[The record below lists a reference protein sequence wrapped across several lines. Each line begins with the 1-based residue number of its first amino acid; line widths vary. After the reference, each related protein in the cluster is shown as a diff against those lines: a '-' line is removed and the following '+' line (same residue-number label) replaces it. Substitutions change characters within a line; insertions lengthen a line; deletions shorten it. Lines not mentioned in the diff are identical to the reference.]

1 MMKML
6 HIHPNDNVAVALA
19 DIGKGE
25 AVELNGVTVTA
36 AEDIGRGHKMALRDL
51 AEGEKIVKYGY
62 PIGHASCAVKAGEWV
77 HVHNARPTFP
87 KKATTFITPILSR
100 SRRLSLL
107 RLWVSAAPTGAPLS
121 ATNYGLSRRLAV
133 STRLPSGWCARTSTL

>member
-36 AEDIGRGHKMALRDL
+36 AEDIGRGH
-51 AEGEKIVKYGY
+51 
-62 PIGHASCAVKAGEWV
+62 
-77 HVHNARPTFP
+77 
-87 KKATTFITPILSR
+87 
-100 SRRLSLL
+100 
-107 RLWVSAAPTGAPLS
+107 
-121 ATNYGLSRRLAV
+121 
-133 STRLPSGWCARTSTL
+133 